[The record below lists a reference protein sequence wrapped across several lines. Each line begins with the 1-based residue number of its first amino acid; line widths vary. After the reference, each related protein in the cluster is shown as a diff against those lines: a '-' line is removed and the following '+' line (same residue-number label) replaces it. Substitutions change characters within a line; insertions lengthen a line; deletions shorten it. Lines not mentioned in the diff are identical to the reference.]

1 MKKRKKILLNV
12 LGCGVF
18 IFLGGIIL
26 GMIIDDNNLAFTICF
41 KIVMGYIFLLSL
53 ISLIEKIKDTT
64 KEIKKQK
71 VKKNLTP
78 ITWCITV
85 LPYIILWGVLI
96 TIVFNQFL
104 NITLIVSGVALA
116 LYLIIILVVGSIF
129 NAQVEKEEIY
139 DIEKEFKKEK

>member
-1 MKKRKKILLNV
+1 MKRKKILLNV
-12 LGCGVF
+12 LGCGLF

-53 ISLIEKIKDTT
+53 ISLIGKIKDTT

-116 LYLIIILVVGSIF
+116 LYLIIVLVVGSVF
-129 NAQVEKEEIY
+129 NAEIEKEEIY
-139 DIEKEFKKEK
+139 DIEKDFKKKK

>member
-1 MKKRKKILLNV
+1 MKRKKILLNV
-12 LGCGVF
+12 LGCGLF

-41 KIVMGYIFLLSL
+41 KIVMGYVFLLSL
-53 ISLIEKIKDTT
+53 ISLIRKIKDTT

-104 NITLIVSGVALA
+104 NITLTVSGVALA
-116 LYLIIILVVGSIF
+116 LYLIIVLVVGSVF
-129 NAQVEKEEIY
+129 NAEIEKEEIY
-139 DIEKEFKKEK
+139 DIEKDFKKKK

>member
-12 LGCGVF
+12 LGCGLF

-116 LYLIIILVVGSIF
+116 LYLIIVLVVGSVF
-129 NAQVEKEEIY
+129 NAEIEKEEIY
-139 DIEKEFKKEK
+139 DIEKDFKKKK

>member
-1 MKKRKKILLNV
+1 MKKSKKILLNV
-12 LGCGVF
+12 LGCGLF

-26 GMIIDDNNLAFTICF
+26 GIIIDDNNLAFTICF
-41 KIVMGYIFLLSL
+41 KIVMGYVFLLSL
-53 ISLIEKIKDTT
+53 ISLVGKIKDTI
-64 KEIKKQK
+64 KQIKKQK
-71 VKKNLTP
+71 VKKSLTP

-96 TIVFNQFL
+96 AIVFNQFL
-104 NITLIVSGVALA
+104 NIALIVSVVALA

-139 DIEKEFKKEK
+139 DIEKEFKKKK